1 MDYNK
6 EEVEYCKNCK
16 SLHLVDEKGFPFCKK
31 CGTIN
36 FTEQSSIEEYLNKY
50 GVK

>member
-1 MDYNK
+1 MNYNK
-6 EEVEYCKNCK
+6 EEVESCKNCH
-16 SLHLVDEKGFPFCKK
+16 SLYIVDEKGFPFCKS

-36 FTEQSSIEEYLNKY
+36 FTEYSSIETYIDKY